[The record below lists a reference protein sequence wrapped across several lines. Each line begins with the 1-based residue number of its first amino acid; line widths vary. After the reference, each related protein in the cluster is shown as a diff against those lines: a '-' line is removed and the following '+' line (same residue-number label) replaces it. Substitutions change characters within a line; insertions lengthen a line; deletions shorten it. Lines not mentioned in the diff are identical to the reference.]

1 MARKNVIPDKEFQEA
16 CRVIAENDLVAQYAA
31 LHTCDIVEK
40 PWWMPWKNL
49 STTLNNTI
57 YLAKG
62 WRDWSLAPHLAHE
75 ATHLLQQHDMGMSA
89 FLASYAQKP
98 GRLRL
103 ELAAHKVELRVYRY
117 LFPNANVPELENDIV
132 RRLATNYA
140 FGDWFD
146 KIMQWRAV
154 QYLRGDDT

>member
-1 MARKNVIPDKEFQEA
+1 MKNIIE
-16 CRVIAENDLVAQYAA
+16 ENTFKQTLGYLVALGLKPQVEA
-31 LHTCDIVEK
+31 LKQCNIVSK

-57 YLAKG
+57 YLAKE
-62 WRDWSLAPHLAHE
+62 WEKWDLSAHLAHE
-75 ATHLLQQHDMGMSA
+75 ATHLLQQKEMGMAA
-89 FLASYAQKP
+89 FLASYAQKD

-103 ELAAHKVELRVYRY
+103 ELEAHKVELSVYMADNP
-117 LFPNANVPELENDIV
+117 LANVPELENDIV